1 MEVDT
6 KSQEDFLDTFSLK
19 SQRKHHAR
27 ENTMLENDR
36 VIGETPVNDFS
47 CVTEEADFPH
57 CFMYMAGA
65 PLSHRRRR
73 RLAAATKLTFGP
85 VEA

>member
-1 MEVDT
+1 
-6 KSQEDFLDTFSLK
+6 
-19 SQRKHHAR
+19 
-27 ENTMLENDR
+27 MLENDR
-36 VIGETPVNDFS
+36 VIREIPVNDFA
-47 CVTEEADFPH
+47 CVIEEPDFPH

-73 RLAAATKLTFGP
+73 LAAATKLTFGP